1 MASIEQKAWEPTQ
14 WSVVDTQTNATA
26 TATKAGGQNLQHFV
40 TGVSISF
47 SAAPAAAVVIEV
59 RDGATVLERYQIPAA
74 NTAPIITNFVPP
86 IAITTG
92 NAATVTVGAA
102 GAGVVVS
109 VAIRG
114 KTYFMN

>member
-26 TATKAGGQNLQHFV
+26 TATRAGAANRQHFV
-40 TGVSISF
+40 TGLAISF
-47 SAAPAAAVVIEV
+47 SAAPTAAVVVEL

-74 NTAPIITNFVPP
+74 NTAPIMTNFMPP

-102 GAGVVVS
+102 GAGVVASVS
-109 VAIRG
+109 VRG

>member
-26 TATKAGGQNLQHFV
+26 TATRAGATNRQHFV

-47 SAAPAAAVVIEV
+47 SGPPAAAVVVEV

-102 GAGVVVS
+102 GASVVAT

-114 KTYFMN
+114 KTYLMN